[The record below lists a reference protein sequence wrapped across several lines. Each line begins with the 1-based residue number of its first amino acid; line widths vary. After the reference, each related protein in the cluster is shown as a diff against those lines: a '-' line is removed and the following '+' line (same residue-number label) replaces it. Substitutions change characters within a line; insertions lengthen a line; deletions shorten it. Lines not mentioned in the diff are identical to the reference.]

1 MMNPSSL
8 RVLIATPFGAQQR
21 GGIDRLTD
29 LLIDSMAARP
39 DLDIAPVRLVT
50 RGPGSLAVSPLIF
63 ARALVQLVAARRR
76 GEASLIHINLAAG
89 GSAWRKAL
97 LARAARRLKIPY
109 VVHLHGSRFNT
120 FWPSAGPRTRAA
132 VDRLFRDSAGIIVL
146 GRYWAELIAGRLPEL
161 RDRIVILPNATAPA
175 PHREPAGDGPVHI
188 AFLGELGPRKG
199 TPQLVEALGRLA
211 GRAGWRAT
219 LAGNGEIEAARQ
231 RADALGIAG
240 RTDFP
245 GWLDAEG
252 VNAVLRQA
260 DVLVLPSFAEN
271 LPMAILEA
279 FARGIAVVATPVGA
293 VPEVIDHERNG
304 LLVPVGDVEAL
315 AAALARLIDDTALRQ
330 RLGAAAARDH
340 AERYEVSAYVRRMA
354 AIWRRAAGPKAPQPV
369 AGVDAPPVSAT

>member
-8 RVLIATPFGAQQR
+8 AVLIATPFGARQR

-29 LLIDSMAARP
+29 LLIDSMAERP

-50 RGPGSLAVSPLIF
+50 RGPGSLAWSPVVFL
-63 ARALVQLVAARRR
+63 RALGQLSAARRR
-76 GEASLIHINLAAG
+76 GASRLVHINLAAG

-97 LARAARRLKIPY
+97 LARAARWLKIPY

-120 FWPSAGPRTRAA
+120 FWPAAGPRTRAA
-132 VDRLFRDSAGIIVL
+132 VDRLFRESEGIIVL
-146 GRYWAELIAGRLPEL
+146 GRYWADLIAGRLPEL
-161 RDRIVILPNATAPA
+161 REKIVILPNATAAA
-175 PHREPAGDGPVHI
+175 PRHEPAGDGPVHI

-199 TPQLVEALGRLA
+199 TPQLIEALGRLA
-211 GRAGWRAT
+211 GRPGWRAT
-219 LAGNGEIEAARQ
+219 LAGNGEIDAARQ
-231 RADALGIAG
+231 RAAELGTAG

-245 GWLDAEG
+245 GWLDAAG
-252 VNAVLRQA
+252 VDAVLRRA

-315 AAALARLIDDTALRQ
+315 AAALARLIDDPALRQ
-330 RLGAAAARDH
+330 RLGEAAARDH

-354 AIWRRAAGPKAPQPV
+354 AIWHRAAGPHAPQPV
-369 AGVDAPPVSAT
+369 VGVDAPPVSA